1 MRTKTAR
8 KKIVVLLFTV
18 VMSCIVCAV
27 EAQVTY
33 GYDESGNRTGKTV
46 TLKKSLSKKANL
58 SEIENPSDNDFVSEE
73 FENPMHD
80 VVGNAQIIIYPNP
93 THGELRV
100 EISGVEL
107 VPSDN
112 ITIFDSNGRIIRQN
126 YNVTGSN
133 DIDLSEAAAG
143 LYIMRICIE
152 GKFTTWRIIKE

>member
-1 MRTKTAR
+1 MKHLN
-8 KKIVVLLFTV
+8 LLFLIIFLTFSVSV
-18 VMSCIVCAV
+18 VAQ
-27 EAQVTY
+27 AQVSY
-33 GYDESGNRTGKTV
+33 GYDAAGNRISKTI
-46 TLKKSLSKKANL
+46 TLKKSLSKKSNTSHDL
-58 SEIENPSDNDFVSEE
+58 ENQKNDE
-73 FENPMHD
+73 FAFHEFDDPLTD
-80 VVGNAQIIIYPNP
+80 AIGNAQIIIYPNP

-112 ITIFDSNGRIIRQN
+112 IIIFDSNGRIIRQS